1 MPPRVARR
9 RVCAAAASSKTAAA
23 RDLWSYDSS
32 AVSSIQLESF
42 KVFHRLSFGHRNA
55 RTYVIVV
62 YDPASRACRAMETEV
77 ERLATGLRHCPT
89 VRVAKLDAS
98 SPEAAA
104 FLNAAFGGR
113 LAERRL
119 PAVLLYPEAAT
130 GYVRLKGRY
139 ATAEDMLRG
148 INRMYGVSLPH
159 RAPLE
164 LQGLPE
170 IALTGEAVAA
180 GMEAAQDPELMKAAL
195 DRKKRRDQFRQLLE
209 DVADARDAAAAK
221 AAAVDGPA
229 AGVVA
234 AAAAGEQRAASV
246 SVAPAAAGAGYW
258 TRDKAMLW
266 GALVVISAL
275 TFAWDA
281 GLSAVWDRWQLE
293 RRQRK
298 RARGVQYDKEQDMED
313 LGTILYD
320 GLAEDR
326 VLVPRDSSSSS
337 TTAGAAAAG
346 QGEVQ
351 QAAGLPGRMAA
362 GGTAGTSGDA
372 SQGDAGP
379 PHSGGPAG
387 GNGAPPSGRE
397 RH

>member
-1 MPPRVARR
+1 
-9 RVCAAAASSKTAAA
+9 
-23 RDLWSYDSS
+23 
-32 AVSSIQLESF
+32 
-42 KVFHRLSFGHRNA
+42 
-55 RTYVIVV
+55 
-62 YDPASRACRAMETEV
+62 METEV

-98 SPEAAA
+98 SPEATA

-148 INRMYGVSLPH
+148 INKMYGVSLPH

-170 IALTGEAVAA
+170 VALSAEAVA
-180 GMEAAQDPELMKAAL
+180 GGVEAAQNPELMKVAL

-209 DVADARDAAAAK
+209 EVADARDAAAAK
-221 AAAVDGPA
+221 AAVVDGPA

-234 AAAAGEQRAASV
+234 AAAAGEPRAAT
-246 SVAPAAAGAGYW
+246 VAVTPTAAAPGYW

-266 GALVVISAL
+266 GTLAVLSAL

-281 GLSAVWDRWQLE
+281 GLSSMWDRWQLE

-298 RARGVQYDKEQDMED
+298 RARGVSYDKEQDLED
-313 LGTILYD
+313 LGTMLYD

-326 VLVPRDSSSSS
+326 VLVPRGSS
-337 TTAGAAAAG
+337 TGPAFDDGSSNSGGGGGSAATGVRPGQEAATAGPGDMLARGGAARREA
-346 QGEVQ
+346 
-351 QAAGLPGRMAA
+351 
-362 GGTAGTSGDA
+362 TK
-372 SQGDAGP
+372 
-379 PHSGGPAG
+379 
-387 GNGAPPSGRE
+387 GAPGSNGTLPMG
-397 RH
+397 HAPQ